1 MKLSSDILPVLLT
14 SYLALPISA
23 RPAPIQYKRQIVGEP
38 VGPEI
43 DNSNLPYQAVGPF
56 GASGNVYGSSSL
68 LGNAGD
74 SASATNVGPDVPAN
88 TKPVSQQV
96 GDYQLFP
103 GQDQDADLG
112 LYLDFSNDP
121 NPQAIRGQIGGTDPG
136 PRNEAIQRQN
146 PDLLARP
153 GTDSGDI
160 ANAKWPMGLSSARSG
175 TGKNSGWA
183 RQQNSDELPIATAM
197 AGVDMRLSPNA
208 YRELHWHSANEWSY
222 IMSGSVRISAMNQN
236 GETFLDDLHAG
247 DLWFF
252 PAGVPHSIQ
261 AGPDGVEFLLVF
273 NQGDFSEDATD
284 LVTELFLRNPM
295 QILAKNFQTDVS
307 TFSDLPKDQRYI
319 FNGSP
324 IEGTTEEARASI
336 NGPAGPLPADQSY
349 SYHLSAQEPYT
360 VPGGSVKIVDPTTFP
375 IANNFSVGLFTIEP
389 GAMREIH
396 WHLTSD
402 EWNFFLAGQGR
413 VTIFSGPDA
422 SRTFDYQA
430 GDVGY
435 IPVVSSHYVE
445 NTGSEPLVY
454 MEVLQSPRYTDI
466 SAAQWLGLTPSK
478 VVRETLNLPQSFIDT
493 LPKTKQY
500 IVPGDTNH
508 TATNFTRPSYPNAA
522 MNASSNSS

>member
-1 MKLSSDILPVLLT
+1 MPV
-14 SYLALPISA
+14 SA

-43 DNSNLPYQAVGPF
+43 DNSNLPYQAVGPV

-74 SASATNVGPDVPAN
+74 SSTATNVGPDVPVN

-96 GDYQLFP
+96 GDYELVP
-103 GQDQDADLG
+103 GQDQEADLG
-112 LYLDFSNDP
+112 LYLDLSNEP
-121 NPQAIRGQIGGTDPG
+121 NPQAIRGQNGGTDPG

-183 RQQNSDELPIATAM
+183 RQQNTDELPIATAM
-197 AGVDMRLSPNA
+197 AGIDMRLSPNA
-208 YRELHWHSANEWSY
+208 YRELHWHSANEWS
-222 IMSGSVRISAMNQN
+222 
-236 GETFLDDLHAG
+236 
-247 DLWFF
+247 FF

-324 IEGTTEEARASI
+324 IEGTTEEARASV
-336 NGPAGPLPADQSY
+336 NGPAGSLPADQSY

-360 VPGGSVKIVDPTTFP
+360 VPGGSG
-375 IANNFSVGLFTIEP
+375 FSPSSPVQCVRYT
-389 GAMREIH
+389 H

-478 VVRETLNLPQSFIDT
+478 VVRETLNLPQSFVDA

-500 IVPGDTNH
+500 IVPGNTSH

-522 MNASSNSS
+522 LNSSDSS